1 MTETSSDIEGQGWI
15 IAPETSF
22 SPSAED
28 MARRAAT
35 NSEVFVKT
43 KAEARAALTI
53 AFTNAEAVFAH
64 ILPRLTDLSIST
76 AQLKNDLR
84 RDPMSIGE
92 LHGRVGLLA
101 SCSKKAKRKAALHGW
116 YDARRALIAL
126 KQSHG
131 RTYYGTLRQIET
143 ARQDAS
149 IGIPRLTN
157 DTRNMLEYLY
167 GLERSQLSE
176 AVSENINHIAQ
187 IEAFHEAVRA
197 RFGMAHEIFGQTQT
211 ALTEEQRVHFEVL
224 KTHEQDIRN
233 AQSLVRNI
241 MLLGGDDD
249 PVELDLDLE
258 QDWNLGR

>member
-1 MTETSSDIEGQGWI
+1 MIETSSDVEGPGWI

-22 SPSAED
+22 SRSAED
-28 MARRAAT
+28 IAGRAAI
-35 NSEVFVKT
+35 NSEVFLKT
-43 KAEARAALTI
+43 QAEARAALTM

-64 ILPRLTDLSIST
+64 ILPKLTDLSISKD
-76 AQLKNDLR
+76 QLKNDL
-84 RDPMSIGE
+84 PLVPISIGE
-92 LHGRVGLLA
+92 LHGRLGLLA
-101 SCSKKAKRKAALHGW
+101 SRDKKAKRKAALHGW
-116 YDARRALIAL
+116 YNARWALIAL
-126 KQSHG
+126 EQSHG

-143 ARQDAS
+143 ARQNAS

-157 DTRNMLEYLY
+157 DTRKKLEYLY
-167 GLERSQLSE
+167 GLERAQLSE
-176 AVSENINHIAQ
+176 AVSENMNHIAQ

-258 QDWNLGR
+258 QDWNHGR

>member
-1 MTETSSDIEGQGWI
+1 
-15 IAPETSF
+15 
-22 SPSAED
+22 
-28 MARRAAT
+28 MARRAAI

-43 KAEARAALTI
+43 QAEARTALTVV
-53 AFTNAEAVFAH
+53 FTNAEAVFAH
-64 ILPRLTDLSIST
+64 ILPKLTDLSIST
-76 AQLKNDLR
+76 DQLKNDLR
-84 RDPMSIGE
+84 REPTSIGE
-92 LHGRVGLLA
+92 LYGRVGLLA
-101 SCSKKAKRKAALHGW
+101 SSSKKAKRKAALHGW

-131 RTYYGTLRQIET
+131 RIYYGTLRQIET

-157 DTRNMLEYLY
+157 DTRKKLEYLY
-167 GLERSQLSE
+167 GLERAQLSE
-176 AVSENINHIAQ
+176 AVSENMNHIAQ

-224 KTHEQDIRN
+224 KTHEQDIRK
-233 AQSLVRNI
+233 AESLVRNI

-258 QDWNLGR
+258 QDWNHGR